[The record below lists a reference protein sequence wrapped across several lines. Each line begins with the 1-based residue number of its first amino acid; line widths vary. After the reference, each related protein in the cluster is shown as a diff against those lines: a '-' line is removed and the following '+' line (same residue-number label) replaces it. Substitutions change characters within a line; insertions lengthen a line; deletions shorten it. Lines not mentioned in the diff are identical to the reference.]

1 MVLQNATSAATLSE
15 RLAQYIHKTSIKDLD
30 HALRQH
36 VKQIL
41 IYHVGL
47 ALRAVRTEERLR
59 TTTGRVYVQEGQK
72 FRHPPEPARD
82 IMEREAP
89 GILPRNKIERLL
101 EMIERL
107 EEISDMAQ
115 LVECLTP

>member
-59 TTTGRVYVQEGQK
+59 TTTGRVYVQEGQSSVTHRSRRATSWNGRRQA
-72 FRHPPEPARD
+72 FS
-82 IMEREAP
+82 RET
-89 GILPRNKIERLL
+89 R
-101 EMIERL
+101 
-107 EEISDMAQ
+107 
-115 LVECLTP
+115 